1 MTDSALA
8 TPAVSAAD
16 TIRTVGILHF
26 TIGVRDHI
34 TAAKFYSEV
43 LGCRHMRSTERYA
56 FMECGGSY
64 FVLAKMPH
72 HVNPNRP
79 GEDTHHHAFIV
90 EPQEFDRALDI
101 MKARGVELIKYSD
114 QGHITFP
121 GRHAYFH
128 DADGNCIEIIDLR
141 NQPKTTDR

>member
-8 TPAVSAAD
+8 TPVVSAAD

-26 TIGVRDHI
+26 TIGVRDHMA
-34 TAAKFYSEV
+34 AAKFYSEV

-72 HVNPNRP
+72 HVNPNLP
-79 GEDTHHHAFIV
+79 GDDSHHHAFIV
-90 EPQEFDRALDI
+90 EPQVPR
-101 MKARGVELIKYSD
+101 
-114 QGHITFP
+114 
-121 GRHAYFH
+121 
-128 DADGNCIEIIDLR
+128 R
-141 NQPKTTDR
+141 NV